1 MSNPVKKI
9 LPDTVNSQTSREDG
23 RDSYI
28 ALQKDT
34 VGFNRLSALL
44 RQNAGINLPENQK
57 NLGLM
62 ASRLLTTMR
71 AHGCNTYSQYL
82 QFLSRA
88 GDPAIKEFLECLTT
102 NTTEFFREPAHFDY
116 LREILAGTGI
126 ARDSGSPLLEQREVR
141 IWCGAASSGQ
151 EPYSILIN
159 VFECMATQKQY
170 PDIKFLATDIDRSM
184 LEAASRGVYSEP
196 ELKSLPGRFREQWFK
211 EISNPE
217 PGHHSRY
224 LADRHL
230 RESITFAPLNLIEFP
245 YPFQHKF
252 DIIFL
257 RNVLIYFDRETSHR
271 VVSEIAKFMRPG
283 GYLFLGHSEA
293 GVLRPDSLKP
303 VANAVYKRLPDRNK

>member
-1 MSNPVKKI
+1 LSDPAKKI
-9 LPDTVNSQTSREDG
+9 LPDHGDSQSPREDG

-34 VGFNRLSALL
+34 AGFHRLSALL

-62 ASRLLTTMR
+62 ASRLLSTMR
-71 AHGCNTYSQYL
+71 AHGCDTYSQYL
-82 QFLSRA
+82 HFLSRA
-88 GDPAIKEFLECLTT
+88 GEPGIKEFLECLTT
-102 NTTEFFREPAHFDY
+102 NTTEFFREPAHFDF
-116 LREILAGTGI
+116 LRDILAGTGI
-126 ARDSGSPLLEQREVR
+126 AKDSGSPLLEQREVR

-151 EPYSILIN
+151 EPYSILMN
-159 VFECMATQKQY
+159 VFVSMAKIKQF

-184 LEAASRGVYSEP
+184 LEAASRGVYSES
-196 ELKSLPGRFREQWFK
+196 EIKSLPTPYREQWFK
-211 EISNPE
+211 EISRSE
-217 PGHHSRY
+217 SGQHSRY
-224 LADRHL
+224 LADRQL
-230 RESITFAPLNLIEFP
+230 RESITFAPLNLVEFP

-257 RNVLIYFDRETSHR
+257 RNVLIYFDRETGQR

-283 GYLFLGHSEA
+283 AFLFLGHSEA